1 MSRLPVPLTKEPS
14 SPPAELI
21 ALVNHLESIPLTV
34 TDLRKSTEKD
44 QVLSRVVNLVHRGW
58 AENISDV
65 LSDCI
70 SYYRRQTELSLLDGC
85 LLWGTRVI
93 IPTKLRAQALEEL
106 HHAHPGV
113 VKMKGLARSYIWCQN

>member
-1 MSRLPVPLTKEPS
+1 MK
-14 SPPAELI
+14 
-21 ALVNHLESIPLTV
+21 SIPLTV

-44 QVLSRVVNLVHRGW
+44 PVLSRVVNLVHRGW
-58 AENISDV
+58 PANVSDV
-65 LSDCI
+65 PSNSI

-93 IPTKLRAQALEEL
+93 IPTKLRAQVLEEL

-113 VKMKGLARSYIWCQN
+113 VKMKGLARS